1 MEGIMRLIMNLLN
14 SLLGIYSF
22 LIIIRIIITWFGNVQ
37 YSGLVQILSRITD
50 PYLNWWRRNVPL
62 RAGILDLSPLL
73 AMAALSV
80 AQTVCSSI
88 ARRGRISLGAILAVC
103 LSAAWSAA
111 AFLLGF
117 CFIILVLRLIAYVGS
132 SNMYSPFWQAIDSV
146 SRPILYRITR
156 IFFGRKI
163 VGYMTGIVVS
173 LAALAALWVLG
184 GIAVRL
190 LAGLLFA
197 LPL

>member
-14 SLLGIYSF
+14 SLLGIYSL

-37 YSGLVQILSRITD
+37 YSRAVQILSRITD
-50 PYLNWWRRNVPL
+50 PYLDWWRRNVPL
-62 RAGILDLSPLL
+62 KAGILDLSPLL

-80 AQTVCSSI
+80 AQTICSSI
-88 ARRGRISLGAILAVC
+88 ARQGRISLGAIIAVC

-117 CFIILVLRLIAYVGS
+117 CFIVLVLRLIAYVSS
-132 SNMYSPFWQAIDSV
+132 SNMYSPFWQAIDSI
-146 SRPILYRITR
+146 SRPLLYRIGR
-156 IFFGRKI
+156 IIFGRKI
-163 VGYMTGIVVS
+163 VGYTTSIIVS
-173 LAALAALWVLG
+173 LAALAALWLLG

-190 LAGLLFA
+190 LVSLFFA
-197 LPL
+197 LPV